1 MASQDKKP
9 DGSFIFKFQFELE
22 CRVIG
27 RETSTV
33 PDMVFSMKD
42 IYERYAVTHDISSL
56 PGAVR
61 PFNEDPDDG
70 NYPYSDAEDMLDV
83 LHNARHARMD
93 AEDMIDQEHQEQEV
107 PGDDHPDE
115 GGAEEERSDDDKPD
129 ESGDKSPGDS

>member
-9 DGSFIFKFQFELE
+9 DGSFIFKFQFHLE

-42 IYERYAVTHDISSL
+42 IYERYAVTHDIASL
-56 PGAVR
+56 PGAIR
-61 PFNEDPDDG
+61 PYNEDPDDD
-70 NYPYSDAEDMLDV
+70 NYPYPDAEDMLDV

-93 AEDMIDQEHQEQEV
+93 AEDMMSQEQEQEE

-115 GGAEEERSDDDKPD
+115 EGANEERSDDDKPD
-129 ESGDKSPGDS
+129 ESGEDHPGDS